1 MRIQHTTYRK
11 IIALLILLS
20 SVSSLFAQSKTYHV
34 TAEATS
40 GGDGLSWDKAIT
52 LTEALNLAKAGDEIW
67 VKGYEDITGHI
78 YKAPEGGFVLPSG
91 VAMYGGFEGKE
102 TNKNALPTGRHKYQM
117 KYQTALVGDINT
129 NDKASQQLIIYPEN
143 TTRTDNATHVLTL
156 QMGVTPGNTNENN
169 APTIVSGF
177 LIAAGNASGEN
188 TSANGR
194 GGGIYVVNN
203 SNGGNAQSRFFRI
216 SQCNFANNYGMR
228 GGAIYVDK
236 SCTNPQSA
244 ISYCSFFNNV
254 AGKRGTSEN
263 EGGGMWIDGTA
274 TVYNCNINN
283 NTNGGIRLSKT
294 SKIVNCSVIANT
306 VSAVDL
312 TAAGASGSD
321 GGGAVYN
328 TVLWHC
334 TTLCK
339 NDTRPVFK
347 SCAFSEVESAD
358 GKDANG
364 NVRISIQNHTTK
376 PAPWFVQSVVNLGY
390 DFSFSSN
397 LKQLINTSF
406 RFEETSALYG
416 AGDLQY
422 YQNYI
427 EKSNLEATGST
438 DVRGKKR
445 YESSSIDIGAY
456 EYERLMAGRI
466 RYVMQNRQGTGD
478 GSSWANAM
486 DDIQKAIND
495 LAEDANG
502 MKGEVW
508 VAEGTYEIKN
518 RIAEAQNA
526 PTSLLMK
533 DGISVYGSFKG
544 NETSRA
550 QRIAASTDLKEPW
563 SWHYKST
570 IKGNGYES
578 TTWSPTDEEWKVTSS
593 SYHVVWF
600 APLPDGG
607 QAFSDNVYLEG
618 FIIEGGAYQ
627 ETNDKKFEPDCGAGV
642 YMNDPNAKLRYC
654 IVRNC
659 NPGIKDTENK
669 TPRGGGIYCRNG
681 MTEGNLVYNCSA
693 YMGGG
698 IYIDDAG
705 FVTRSMVTNCSANM
719 GAGVYLKGDATDP
732 NKAYYQILATSV
744 VSNNTST
751 RNGAVYVDGHGLV
764 INNTI
769 TNNYTTNTS
778 DAADKESSNT
788 GGVYIKKKGLIANNI
803 IWNNSLLQSTSNS
816 NHQAARAQ
824 VYAASPTKE
833 TVQFYNNAISD
844 VNAAIWNN
852 TYQVGTTAINNY
864 YSGMGFEQIQGTQ
877 FSTKEDFNN
886 KRGVITDKTEVD
898 YFWEVKQ
905 GTRLRNIGISYALLP
920 SAYLYQPQIDLNG
933 KPFSFT
939 PSTGAYMPDNH
950 DIVFELNTTAKRLR
964 IYYDRSRELVE
975 GTGQSWEKSYTS
987 SAVDEVID
995 YLATIQDGDTVN
1007 VVEKGSTTKTKFTIN
1022 KADGYQF
1029 EICAREGIFAPKTAY
1044 VNEESDAK
1052 SCTFRIQ
1059 PTVLP
1064 LTLYAGY
1071 PAYSEKKNPD
1081 DSDRNPI
1088 LYRTEVNG
1096 NMEGSELSDGL
1107 YHLVRIEAGANV
1119 TIDGYVFTHAY
1130 AAGKAYMPY
1139 GGGALI
1145 GSVDQIN
1152 DPTTVKFKNC
1162 IFENNTAMN
1171 GAALA
1176 TMPDAENVNLELEN
1190 CVINN
1195 NTSKDLHNQNPSE
1208 LPSIIYLNKSNGSNN
1223 SLTLNHVSI
1232 INNEGVAPDY
1242 NLVQQTS
1249 YAVGNKLYINGAWEG
1264 SKCNNTIDIN
1274 TLGKDGAMNFSNPTK
1289 EVGAKMVGNVYFGG
1303 YAAFRPLT
1311 SSIEAGKII
1320 NSAASSTTT
1329 KDMTGEERNLGGA
1342 PDLGA
1347 YEALL
1352 PKDGHVI
1359 YVRSYNTEW
1368 IENNATD
1375 KEQIDGSPN
1384 FNLLNDDTSG
1394 KVYNGT
1400 SWDAAIHG
1408 NAVCDLNQLEAND
1421 NNFYIR
1427 LEDGKMM
1434 AATKD
1439 VRAYSVYQKPT
1450 SWKNNTGI
1458 YADNYYGPISGHYS
1472 HFMVNGFINDYLK
1485 DNTNADL
1492 YWNVYQGNTNHKDKY
1507 SDKDFNLINND
1518 RKERYVSGLQFAV
1531 EKAAKYNEEHK
1542 NESGFIPKEVWVGAG
1557 VYTDYKGFVIRNGVK
1572 VYGGFPH
1579 EGNPNMDDRLPL
1591 LSQYIP
1597 ARGDKKDKK
1606 KSDYETILQI
1616 RKESPVKRDN
1626 NDVLQHNM
1634 ETEINNRNVERHYVL
1649 YQPDVCVPTWHVV
1662 GDSST
1667 ITQANSYRFIKNN
1680 SSHPYYENY
1689 QGNSANAPYNVN
1701 IYKQYENVKWDGFT
1715 IRHGYI
1721 INYQANRDGGP
1732 GVRVFDNVE
1741 LENLVIVNNLNHG
1754 YRVRGG
1760 GLYMDGQ
1767 NSKISNSYQLNNYAT
1782 NANSVSKAQVP
1793 DDTFKKNKSKY
1804 GNQDVYGG
1812 GAYMIVGT
1820 GFNMVVAK
1828 NRVMGTT
1835 ESGGGI
1841 FIESATFYNNT
1852 VAYNMVENK
1861 NEGSGIMQW
1870 SNAETGINSSL
1881 SLYNCII
1888 YGNIKRNGGTNY
1900 QVGSTSVNT
1909 FKTPHSCYLPSCTD
1923 ALNNIFKKDSK
1934 NIISSVN
1941 PFADGENAKNTLD
1954 FRLAAESKCLNAGT
1968 EDLKQNGEAKIAS
1981 LPSKD
1986 MDFTNRI
1993 KDCTVDIGAYEADN
2007 TENIAAEAKT
2017 NTAGIVDYIY
2027 YVTSNGYGN
2036 RSGDSPKNA
2045 ACADKL
2051 QSVLTAAG
2059 KLFEEKNKGIT
2070 DNAKKSKVYVKV
2082 AGYQADENGDRFVYH
2097 ANTLAD
2103 PNDPQSY
2110 TFLIPNGVWLMG
2122 GYNEGTQKNG
2132 VPDPKTYNWDNDQ
2145 RDCINEYQTL
2155 LSAKT
2160 EVKAGST
2167 VTQEVNGYHTVCFGK
2182 WPTGELDDYNTTAI
2196 EYRAVID
2203 GCHLI
2208 DGNASDVAGF
2218 KSMGGAA
2225 VVPKKAHVRNCL
2237 ITGCE
2242 ATKGGALSLLK
2253 GGMVSGSVI
2262 LNNKA
2267 QEGGAIY
2274 APRTTSQIE
2283 EEKDF
2288 HAYVISCTIVKN
2300 DATIGGGIYQEDNT
2314 LIGGNSVI
2322 WGNTAQT
2329 DNNISGK
2336 VDFLSEDYLQGTG
2349 SGSLTTQFYP
2359 YNYCFV
2365 EKMSLPANMMN
2376 TEMSS
2381 DWESYFKNQT
2391 YYVPRAYSP
2400 LIGNGVDK
2408 SYVEAWKDYG
2418 ISDYDITG
2426 KTRTLSERQ
2435 TAGAFA
2441 LELPIFDTTKL
2452 LKRLFV
2458 SQEGGELVNDENIQK
2473 YYGRSF
2479 LTPFNSLD
2487 AALDYIKEARE
2498 KNVATEATHFEILM
2512 TGGTYKPG
2520 KMRKDK
2526 DLSPDQNTIDRR
2538 LQSFTI
2544 PVNVDIFGSFSV
2556 NDPYSSTPVDPK
2568 TGKETGGKF
2577 TSLGDKTLEA
2587 DGDIK
2592 TILEDRNKDHMTDN
2606 NKNGLI
2612 EPWEFQNPTILSGDI
2627 KASEKER
2634 NVYHVVYSNAESTG
2648 TSSSQNNEVVLDG
2661 ITIMNGE
2668 TMTELKSIEGEN
2680 KIAEIGRGG
2689 GIYTNRVNY
2698 TLNRCRLMKN
2708 SGLHGG
2714 AIYANNAS
2722 LDIIGSTISGNRD
2735 VSEKASQDKI
2745 ALPGKGG
2752 AIYLYLTES
2761 KNGNLHII
2769 NSLLANNDVTCGK
2782 ITSTESSQG
2791 GAIYIRRADDASTMT
2806 AGYQDAYIV
2815 NSLIVNNKAKED
2827 GAIHVENEV
2836 SGTITPILYNT
2847 AIWGNESTGNSVL
2860 LKREHMR
2867 NCAWDEL
2874 PESTASTAN
2883 DGNIKLNKEN
2893 IASDGPRFTEPTTI
2907 KGYEGYKLDA
2917 KWNPQAISVLTDAG
2931 DGKKKADDTYEKGKE
2946 GKYFD
2951 WWYKHEDRLDDYG
2964 YPSEYI
2970 RSANSSKE
2978 YFRYVGPKDEKG
2990 VVTEKPIDIGMYEFQ
3005 YVLKFTDLE
3014 RVYIG
3019 MTQEGEG
3026 DGSSWANQSTDL
3038 RGAIIAMA
3046 NPSGNASTGTG
3057 TGITSKR
3064 QVFVRGGTYYS
3075 PTYSSGD
3082 AFSLFVNNADKAQ
3095 YIESIELV
3103 GGCTGKKINGK
3114 EEQDFS
3120 NPSVLVE
3127 NPTKVNETKNLL
3139 NITTN
3144 GKPVTISGF
3153 TFINISNQEDYGVG
3167 INAVNNLTA
3176 DGNTAATLKVHHC
3189 AFRYNNKAGM
3199 LAENK
3204 DANSAL
3210 KLWNVLF
3217 ADGKGDGIIINNGK
3231 SDITNATFVNNNG
3244 TAVSTTS
3251 VYNSVAWKNKD
3262 QAKLNFKDHYNV
3274 IIDKNVVNGDV
3285 LNGPNFVDPE
3295 HGDYRIRPSL
3305 LLLNQGNN
3313 EKYCQAVGLT
3323 EAGHE
3328 IDYPATLAA
3337 EKDLGNTARLIGSN
3351 IDIGAYECDTEMKSI
3366 IYVKSVLTNGTG
3378 ESWDNPTNDLQGAIN
3393 LAELYANKHAGE
3405 YGYVFVDRN
3414 LKADNVN
3421 ISMPGVK
3428 MFGSMRE
3435 ETSSETGTEAIVN
3448 DLLSQ
3453 RKGIIESSS
3462 QSTIN
3467 GLTLNNT
3474 TTGSETRMCLVDG
3487 FKVSGNVSLKGNS
3500 MLSTS
3505 IIDGNISGDANGM
3518 LYNSL
3523 ALGTVE
3529 NVKSVNVTASGAL
3542 SSTTGSAANRASVN
3556 TYNKP
3561 VNTYNKYVK
3570 DEYWKFQLD
3579 ETSGDINANAD
3590 ATATNECIDKVMHR
3604 HDLAGNKR
3612 IRDNV
3617 DNGCFETWYLTND
3630 AEANMTDYPH
3640 GKSVVYVMT
3649 EDKELKLDN
3658 GFYTETNPFCPGF
3671 LLLKHH
3677 AGLRG
3682 NNSYVNLTNFAVER
3696 NLKKGTNFFSMPFKA
3711 TKMEVS
3717 GFENPET
3724 SGVIAYYYNAATRAK
3739 YDYKFGKTNSEA
3751 WIRGVDNQRN
3761 FTAGFRMDA
3770 TEAKTVRFYGTSYTE
3785 KDGRTNRSLLDKIT
3799 LVQNNNQQP
3808 WSSSN
3813 GGGLKFTHKENM
3825 GWNLFGSPYLCA
3837 MNYSDMEYGRVIY
3850 QYDDNDKDKGNDN
3863 DNDNDND
3870 NGIYK
3875 AINTDGI
3882 KTGYIPA
3889 MDAVFTQT
3897 ATLDNSEIVIVEHSP
3912 ARAKTA
3918 YQATKALNIAI
3929 TQNDRISRASNGSP
3943 VDDQLQLNA
3952 VPAQE
3957 AKSDFDLGSDGVK
3970 WMTSQNAQIYATRN
3984 GGRYSLLSAI
3994 SIDAEQSIGISL
4006 PETGEYTIS
4015 IPEEC
4020 DASEYETVWLKDKET
4035 GKAIDLKEGDY
4046 RFHASQAG
4054 EQNHRFTIS
4063 FNRMATDMKSDI
4075 SIQSIG
4081 FRTIVLKGL
4090 QPNDLISVYAAD
4102 GVLALQK
4109 KAKAEKE
4116 QVRTAIQ
4123 GNVIVEVTRGGKQM
4137 AVRKIALK

>member
-1 MRIQHTTYRK
+1 MRIHHTIYRK
-11 IIALLILLS
+11 IIAALILLS
-20 SVSSLFAQSKTYHV
+20 CVNPLFAQDSKTYHV
-34 TAEATS
+34 TAEATD
-40 GGDGLSWDKAIT
+40 GGDGLSWEKAIT
-52 LTEALNLAKAGDEIW
+52 LTDALSLAKAGDEIW

-91 VAMYGGFEGKE
+91 VGMYGGFAGDE
-102 TNKNALPTGRHKYQM
+102 TIKNNLPTGRHKYQM
-117 KYQTALVGDINT
+117 KYQTALVGDIDT
-129 NDKASQQLIIYPEN
+129 NDQASQQLIIYPEN
-143 TTRTDNATHVLTL
+143 TTRSDNATHVLTL
-156 QMGVTPGNTNENN
+156 QMGVTPDNTNDGNK
-169 APTIVSGF
+169 PTIVSGF
-177 LIAAGNASGEN
+177 LIAAGNASGAN

-203 SNGGNAQSRFFRI
+203 SNDGNAQSRFFRI

-228 GGAIYVDK
+228 GGAIYVDN
-236 SCTNPQSA
+236 SCTNQQSA

-254 AGKRGTSEN
+254 AGKRGASDN

-283 NTNGGIRLSKT
+283 NTNGGIRLSST

-312 TAAGASGSD
+312 TTAGASGSD

-397 LKQLINTSF
+397 LKQLFNTSF

-466 RYVMQNRQGTGD
+466 RYVMPNRVGKGD
-478 GSSWANAM
+478 GSSWENAM

-544 NETSRA
+544 DEKSRA
-550 QRIAASTDLKEPW
+550 ERIAASTDLKEPW
-563 SWHYKST
+563 SWHYPSI

-618 FIIEGGAYQ
+618 FTIEGGAYQ
-627 ETNDKKFEPDCGAGV
+627 ETNDPKFYPDCGAGV
-642 YMNDPNAKLRYC
+642 YMDDPNAKLRYC

-950 DIVFELNTTAKRLR
+950 DIVFELNKTDKRLR

-975 GTGQSWEKSYTS
+975 GTGQSWANSYTS

-995 YLATIQDGDTVN
+995 YLATIQEGDTVN

-1022 KADGYQF
+1022 KKDGYQF

-1071 PAYSEKKNPD
+1071 PAYSEKEDPT

-1096 NMEGSELSDGL
+1096 NIEGSELSDGL

-1195 NTSKDLHNQNPSE
+1195 NTSQDINEQQLTE
-1208 LPSIIYLNKSNGSNN
+1208 WPSIIYLNKSEGSKNQ
-1223 SLTLNHVSI
+1223 LTLKHVTI
-1232 INNEGVAPDY
+1232 INNIGLAPETKD
-1242 NLVQQTS
+1242 LGSTS
-1249 YAVGNKLYINGAWEG
+1249 YAAGNVVIYQSKTIEG
-1264 SKCNNTIDIN
+1264 STANNSIYPIN
-1274 TLGKDGAMNFSNPTK
+1274 TLGENGAKNFSNPTK
-1289 EVGAKMVGNVYFGG
+1289 EVGAKMAGNVYYGG
-1303 YAAFRPLT
+1303 YAFFRPLT

-1320 NSAASSTTT
+1320 NSAASCTTT

-1352 PKDGHVI
+1352 PEYGRVI
-1359 YVRSYNTEW
+1359 YVRSYNTEY
-1368 IENNATD
+1368 ISQENSND
-1375 KEQIDGSPN
+1375 DDQDGKPN
-1384 FNLLNDDTSG
+1384 FNLLKDTNI
-1394 KVYNGT
+1394 KYDGT
-1400 SWDAAIHG
+1400 SWDKAIIG
-1408 NAVCDLNQLEAND
+1408 NAMCDNNIERKG
-1421 NNFYIR
+1421 NNFYVTENGNLLNTTIGN
-1427 LEDGKMM
+1427 E
-1434 AATKD
+1434 
-1439 VRAYSVYQKPT
+1439 AYSQDGRKYRSKT
-1450 SWKNNTGI
+1450 DSYGGFWKN
-1458 YADNYYGPISGHYS
+1458 SGNLQNQDSTALEKPY
-1472 HFMVNGFINDYLK
+1472 NKI
-1485 DNTNADL
+1485 TNNRD
-1492 YWNVYQGNTNHKDKY
+1492 
-1507 SDKDFNLINND
+1507 
-1518 RKERYVSGLQFAV
+1518 ERYISGLQYAV
-1531 EKAAKYNEEHK
+1531 ERAAEQNKNLKAGEE
-1542 NESGFIPKEVWVGAG
+1542 PVVVWVGAG
-1557 VYTDYKGFVIRNGVK
+1557 IYTDYKGFVIRDKVK
-1572 VYGGFPH
+1572 VYGGFPY
-1579 EGNPNMDDRLPL
+1579 EGYPNESDRHPL
-1591 LSQYIP
+1591 LSQYVP
-1597 ARGDKKDKK
+1597 ARKEYENLDKTK
-1606 KSDYETILQI
+1606 YETILQI
-1616 RKESPVKRDN
+1616 RKESPVYFTASSKEMWYQENKPEDGSKYEYTKTLI
-1626 NDVLQHNM
+1626 DKK
-1634 ETEINNRNVERHYVL
+1634 ETERHYVL
-1649 YQPDVCVPTWHVV
+1649 YQPDVCLPTWSPS
-1662 GDSST
+1662 GD
-1667 ITQANSYRFIKNN
+1667 
-1680 SSHPYYENY
+1680 
-1689 QGNSANAPYNVN
+1689 GNSLRTDGNAVR
-1701 IYKQYENVKWDGFT
+1701 YKGDLKDKKYYKNYEYAKWDGFSV
-1715 IRHGYI
+1715 RHGYI
-1721 INYQANRDGGP
+1721 INYPGANRDGGA
-1732 GVRVFDNVE
+1732 GVRVFRGVE
-1741 LENLVIVNNLNHG
+1741 LENLIIVNNFNHG
-1754 YRVRGG
+1754 SRVRGG
-1760 GLYMDGQ
+1760 GLYMDGE
-1767 NSKISNSYQLNNYAT
+1767 NSKISNSYLLRNLSY
-1782 NANSVSKAQVP
+1782 ANSSE
-1793 DDTFKKNKSKY
+1793 S
-1804 GNQDVYGG
+1804 YGG
-1812 GAYMIVGT
+1812 GAYMIQGT
-1820 GFNMVVAK
+1820 GYNLVVAN
-1828 NRVMGTT
+1828 NRCYNGK
-1835 ESGGGI
+1835 SWGGGI
-1841 FIESATFYNNT
+1841 FLESAKFYNNT
-1852 VAYNMVENK
+1852 IAYNMST
-1861 NEGSGIMQW
+1861 SG
-1870 SNAETGINSSL
+1870 TGIYHWQDNNTGIDSQL

-1888 YGNIKRNGGTNY
+1888 YDNYNNDKSITDQVNSAASDKMNPSHNCYMNSGNINNKFQESYGNFTGTKAQAFPFEDQTYESGHEGNFRFRNARLKNNFRLNESDGLDGNKCLNGGTTE
-1900 QVGSTSVNT
+1900 VGNGII
-1909 FKTPHSCYLPSCTD
+1909 LPET
-1923 ALNNIFKKDSK
+1923 
-1934 NIISSVN
+1934 
-1941 PFADGENAKNTLD
+1941 
-1954 FRLAAESKCLNAGT
+1954 
-1968 EDLKQNGEAKIAS
+1968 
-1981 LPSKD
+1981 D
-1986 MDFTNRI
+1986 MDYTNRI
-1993 KDCTVDIGAYEADN
+1993 KDCAIDIGAYEADN
-2007 TENIAAEAKT
+2007 TANIAPQEKT
-2017 NTAGIVDYIY
+2017 DGAGIVDYIY
-2027 YVTSNGYGN
+2027 YVTQNGWGN
-2036 RSGDSPKNA
+2036 RSGNSPKNA

-2059 KLFEEKNKGIT
+2059 KLFEEKNQGIT
-2070 DNAKKSKVYVKV
+2070 DNDKKHKVYVKV
-2082 AGYQADENGDRFVYH
+2082 AGYQADENGNRFVYH

-2103 PNDPQSY
+2103 PKDPQSY

-2132 VPDPKTYNWDNDQ
+2132 EPIEGTYNWDNDQ

-2208 DGNASDVAGF
+2208 DGNASDKAGF

-2253 GGMVSGSVI
+2253 GSMVSGSVI

-2336 VDFLSEDYLQGTG
+2336 VDLLSADYLQGTG
-2349 SGSLTTQFYP
+2349 SLTTKFYP

-2458 SQEGGELVNDENIQK
+2458 SQEGGELVNDEDIQK

-2577 TSLGDKTLEA
+2577 TSLGDKTLKA

-2735 VSEKASQDKI
+2735 VSEKANQDKI
-2745 ALPGKGG
+2745 VLPGKGG

-2791 GAIYIRRADDASTMT
+2791 GAIYIRRADDAGSMKP
-2806 AGYQDAYIV
+2806 GYQDAYIV
-2815 NSLIVNNKAKED
+2815 NSLIVNNKAMQD

-2847 AIWGNESTGNSVL
+2847 AIWGNESTGKSVL
-2860 LKREHMR
+2860 LKREHMN

-2931 DGKKKADDTYEKGKE
+2931 DGRKDANVANET
-2946 GKYFD
+2946 GKYLD
-2951 WWYKHEDRLDDYG
+2951 WWSKHNTRLSKYG

-2970 RSANSSKE
+2970 RSANISKE
-2978 YFRYVGPKDEKG
+2978 YYRYVGPKNEIG
-2990 VVTEKPIDIGMYEFQ
+2990 EVTDKPIDIGMYEFQ

-3014 RVYIG
+3014 KVYIG

-3046 NPSGNASTGTG
+3046 NPSGNSSAGTG

-3153 TFINISNQEDYGVG
+3153 TFTNMSNQKDYGVG
-3167 INAVNNLTA
+3167 INAMVNNNQAGTGEKMRL
-3176 DGNTAATLKVHHC
+3176 HHC
-3189 AFRYNNKAGM
+3189 AFRENNGTGM
-3199 LAENK
+3199 VVNNQK
-3204 DANSAL
+3204 GYGINM
-3210 KLWNVLF
+3210 WNVLF
-3217 ADGKGDGIIINNGK
+3217 ADGKANGLTIYG
-3231 SDITNATFVNNNG
+3231 SQSADITNATFVCNKD
-3244 TAVSTTS
+3244 TAVSGTDN
-3251 VYNSVAWKNKD
+3251 VYNSVAWKNGSQDLNKD
-3262 QAKLNFKDHYNV
+3262 IKYN
-3274 IIDKNVVNGDV
+3274 NVVIDRTIENGNV
-3285 LNGPNFVDPE
+3285 LNGPNFVDPTNC
-3295 HGDYRIRPSL
+3295 DYRIRPSL

-3323 EAGHE
+3323 EEGHE

-3337 EKDLGNTARLIGSN
+3337 EKDLGNTARLIGEK

-3435 ETSSETGTEAIVN
+3435 ETRSKTGTTETEKTEVIVN

-3462 QSTIN
+3462 QSAII
-3467 GLTLNNT
+3467 GLTLNNA
-3474 TTGSETRMCLVDG
+3474 TTGTENRMCLVDG
-3487 FKVSGNVSLKGNS
+3487 FKVSGNVSLQGNS

-3529 NVKSVNVTASGAL
+3529 NVKSVNVTAAKVLPEISGN
-3542 SSTTGSAANRASVN
+3542 AANRDSV
-3556 TYNKP
+3556 T
-3561 VNTYNKYVK
+3561 TDNKYVK
-3570 DEYWKFQLD
+3570 DDYWKYQLD
-3579 ETSGDINANAD
+3579 ETDNDNINQHDANVDGNPTKA
-3590 ATATNECIDKVMHR
+3590 CIDKVMHD

-3612 IRDNV
+3612 IRDKV

-3630 AEANMTDYPH
+3630 ATANQDDYPH

-3658 GFYTETNPFCPGF
+3658 TFYTETNPFSPGF

-3696 NLKKGTNFFSMPFKA
+3696 NLKAGTNFFSMPFKA
-3711 TKMEVS
+3711 TNMEVE
-3717 GFENPET
+3717 GANNPADGSVT
-3724 SGVIAYYYNAATRAK
+3724 AYYYNAATRAK
-3739 YDYKFGKTNSEA
+3739 YDYKFVQSKSKA
-3751 WIRGVDNQRN
+3751 WVRGVDNQRN

-3837 MNYSDMEYGRVIY
+3837 MNYSDMEYDRIIY
-3850 QYDDNDKDKGNDN
+3850 QYDDNDKDKGN
-3863 DNDNDND
+3863 
-3870 NGIYK
+3870 YK
-3875 AINTDGI
+3875 TINTYDSATGS
-3882 KTGYIPA
+3882 TTDGYIPA

-3897 ATLDNSEIVIVEHSP
+3897 ATLDNSESVIVEHSE
-3912 ARAKTA
+3912 AKATTA
-3918 YQATKALNIAI
+3918 YAEPRALDIAI
-3929 TQNDRISRASNGSP
+3929 TQNSRTSRASNGTP

-3970 WMTSQNAQIYATRN
+3970 WMASQNAQIYATRN

-4046 RFHASQAG
+4046 RFHANQAG

-4075 SIQSIG
+4075 SIQAIG

-4090 QPNDLISVYAAD
+4090 QPNDLISVYATD

-4109 KAKAEKE
+4109 KAKAEQE

-4123 GNVIVEVTRGGKQM
+4123 GNVIVEVTRGGKQV

>member
-1 MRIQHTTYRK
+1 MRIPDTKYFRT
-11 IIALLILLS
+11 IAVLFFLSCTLSLL
-20 SVSSLFAQSKTYHV
+20 AQGKTYHV
-34 TAEATS
+34 KVDSEITAS

-52 LTEALNLAKAGDEIW
+52 LESALSLAKAGDEIW

-91 VAMYGGFEGKE
+91 VAMYGGFAGDE
-102 TNKNALPTGRHKYQM
+102 TIKNNLPTGRHKYQM

-143 TTRTDNATHVLTL
+143 STRTDNATHVLTL
-156 QMGVTPGNTNENN
+156 QMGVTKDNTNDGNK
-169 APTIVSGF
+169 PTIVSGF
-177 LIAAGNASGEN
+177 LIAAGNAKGEN

-203 SNGGNAQSRFFRI
+203 SNDNNAGSRYFRI

-228 GGAIYVDK
+228 GGAIYVDN
-236 SCTNPQSA
+236 SCTNQQSA

-254 AGKRGTSEN
+254 AGKRGASDN

-283 NTNGGIRLSKT
+283 NTNGGIRLSST

-312 TAAGASGSD
+312 TTAGASGSD
-321 GGGAVYN
+321 DGGAVYN

-347 SCAFSEVESAD
+347 SCAFSEVEPAG

-364 NVRISIQNHTTK
+364 NVHISIQNHTTK
-376 PAPWFVQSVVNLGY
+376 PAPWFVQSVVNLGF

-466 RYVMQNRQGTGD
+466 RYVMPTPQGTGD
-478 GSSWANAM
+478 GSSWENAM
-486 DDIQKAIND
+486 GDIQKAIND

-544 NETSRA
+544 DETSRA

-618 FIIEGGAYQ
+618 FTIEGGAYQ
-627 ETNDKKFEPDCGAGV
+627 ETNDPKFEPDCGAGV

-719 GAGVYLKGDATDP
+719 GAGVYLKGDAT
-732 NKAYYQILATSV
+732 NSEKAYYQILATSV

-816 NHQAARAQ
+816 NQQAARAQ

-864 YSGMGFEQIQGTQ
+864 YSGMGFILGDTDTPFCTTEA
-877 FSTKEDFNN
+877 FNN
-886 KRGVITDKTEVD
+886 KRGVITDKTEIN
-898 YFWEVKQ
+898 YFWELKQ

-950 DIVFELNTTAKRLR
+950 NIVFELNKTDKRLR

-995 YLATIQDGDTVN
+995 YLATIQDGGKVN
-1007 VVEKGSTTKTKFTIN
+1007 VVEKGSTTKTEFTIN

-1071 PAYSEKKNPD
+1071 PAYSENKNPD
-1081 DSDRNPI
+1081 DSDRNPT
-1088 LYRTEVNG
+1088 LYRTEING

-1152 DPTTVKFKNC
+1152 DPTTVKFRNC

-1176 TMPDAENVNLELEN
+1176 TMPDAENVNLKLEN

-1195 NTSKDLHNQNPSE
+1195 NTSQDINEQQLTE
-1208 LPSIIYLNKSNGSNN
+1208 WPSIIYLNKSEGSNN
-1223 SLTLNHVSI
+1223 QLTLKHVTI
-1232 INNEGVAPDY
+1232 INNIGLAPTIKD
-1242 NLVQQTS
+1242 LGSTS
-1249 YAVGNKLYINGAWEG
+1249 YAAGNVVIYQGQTIEG
-1264 SKCNNTIDIN
+1264 STACNSIYPIH
-1274 TLGKDGAMNFSNPTK
+1274 TLGESGAKNFSNPTK
-1289 EVGAKMVGNVYFGG
+1289 EVGARMVGNVYYGG
-1303 YAAFRPLT
+1303 YAFFRPLT

-1329 KDMTGEERNLGGA
+1329 KDMTDEERNLGGA

-1347 YEALL
+1347 YEAIL
-1352 PKDGHVI
+1352 PEDGRVI
-1359 YVRSYNTEW
+1359 YVRSYNTKYISNEDS
-1368 IENNATD
+1368 NYD
-1375 KEQIDGSPN
+1375 DQDGEPD
-1384 FNLLNDDTSG
+1384 FNLLQKSDTQ
-1394 KVYNGT
+1394 YDGT
-1400 SWDAAIHG
+1400 SWDKAIIG
-1408 NAVCDLNQLEAND
+1408 NAMCDNTIEKSGNKFYVTDNGTLLNTTID
-1421 NNFYIR
+1421 NKEYS
-1427 LEDGKMM
+1427 ETGGKYRSE
-1434 AATKD
+1434 TNSYGD
-1439 VRAYSVYQKPT
+1439 F
-1450 SWKNNTGI
+1450 WKN
-1458 YADNYYGPISGHYS
+1458 SG
-1472 HFMVNGFINDYLK
+1472 
-1485 DNTNADL
+1485 
-1492 YWNVYQGNTNHKDKY
+1492 
-1507 SDKDFNLINND
+1507 NLQKQKSTDWDTYNQIKNN
-1518 RKERYVSGLQFAV
+1518 REERYISGLQYAV
-1531 EKAAKYNEEHK
+1531 EKAAKI
-1542 NESGFIPKEVWVGAG
+1542 NESLKPGEEPVVVWVGAG
-1557 VYTDYKGFVIRNGVK
+1557 IYTDYKGFVIRDKVK
-1572 VYGGFPH
+1572 VYGGFPY
-1579 EGNPNMDDRLPL
+1579 EGYPNESDRHPL
-1591 LSQYIP
+1591 LSQYVP
-1597 ARGDKKDKK
+1597 ARKEYENLVKTK
-1606 KSDYETILQI
+1606 YETILQI
-1616 RKESPVKRDN
+1616 RKESPVYFKKGDKEMWYQEYKPE
-1626 NDVLQHNM
+1626 DGSKYEHTKTLIDKK
-1634 ETEINNRNVERHYVL
+1634 ETERHYVL
-1649 YQPDVCVPTWHVV
+1649 YQPDVCLPTWSPS
-1662 GDSST
+1662 GD
-1667 ITQANSYRFIKNN
+1667 
-1680 SSHPYYENY
+1680 
-1689 QGNSANAPYNVN
+1689 GNSLRTDGNAVR
-1701 IYKQYENVKWDGFT
+1701 YKGNLIDNKYYKDYEYAKWDGFSV
-1715 IRHGYI
+1715 RHGYI
-1721 INYQANRDGGP
+1721 INYPGANRDGGA
-1732 GVRVFDNVE
+1732 GVRVFRGVE
-1741 LENLVIVNNLNHG
+1741 LENLIIVNNFNHG
-1754 YRVRGG
+1754 GRVRGG
-1760 GLYMDGQ
+1760 GLYMDGE
-1767 NSKISNSYQLNNYAT
+1767 NSKISNSYLLRNLSY
-1782 NANSVSKAQVP
+1782 ANSSE
-1793 DDTFKKNKSKY
+1793 S
-1804 GNQDVYGG
+1804 YGG
-1812 GAYMIVGT
+1812 GAYMIQGT
-1820 GFNMVVAK
+1820 GYNLVVAN
-1828 NRVMGTT
+1828 NRCYNGTCR
-1835 ESGGGI
+1835 GGGI
-1841 FIESATFYNNT
+1841 FLESAKFYNNT
-1852 VAYNMVENK
+1852 IAYNMATD
-1861 NEGSGIMQW
+1861 G
-1870 SNAETGINSSL
+1870 TGIYHWQDAKTGVASQL

-1888 YGNIKRNGGTNY
+1888 YDNYNNSKQITDQVNSAASDKMNPSHNCYMNSGNINDKFKESDGNFTGTKAQAFPFENQTYESGHEGNFRFRNARL
-1900 QVGSTSVNT
+1900 
-1909 FKTPHSCYLPSCTD
+1909 K
-1923 ALNNIFKKDSK
+1923 NN
-1934 NIISSVN
+1934 
-1941 PFADGENAKNTLD
+1941 
-1954 FRLAAESKCLNAGT
+1954 FRLAANSECLNAGT
-1968 EDLKQNGEAKIAS
+1968 EDLNQNKEAKIAS

-2007 TENIAAEAKT
+2007 TANITAQKKKNSEGKVEAY
-2017 NTAGIVDYIY
+2017 VY
-2027 YVTSNGYGN
+2027 YVTQNGYGN

-2059 KLFEEKNKGIT
+2059 KLFEEKNKDIT
-2070 DNAKKSKVYVKV
+2070 DNNKKSKVYVKV
-2082 AGYQADENGDRFVYH
+2082 AGYQANENGDRFVYH

-2122 GYNEGTQKNG
+2122 GYNEGDQEGGK
-2132 VPDPKTYNWDNDQ
+2132 PKDGTYNWNDDK
-2145 RDCINEYQTL
+2145 RDCINKYQTI

-2208 DGNASDVAGF
+2208 DGNASDKAGF

-2322 WGNTAQT
+2322 WGNNAQA

-2336 VDFLSEDYLQGTG
+2336 VDILSEDYLQGTG
-2349 SGSLTTQFYP
+2349 SRTTKFYP

-2376 TEMSS
+2376 TEMTS
-2381 DWESYFKNQT
+2381 DWESYFKNQI

-2408 SYVEAWKDYG
+2408 AYIEAWKNYG

-2441 LELPIFDTTKL
+2441 LELPTFDEKKL
-2452 LKRLFV
+2452 LTRLFV
-2458 SQEGGELVNDENIQK
+2458 SQEGGELVKDADIQK

-2487 AALDYIKEARE
+2487 AALDYINEARKQE
-2498 KNVATEATHFEILM
+2498 VADETTHFEILM

-2520 KMRKDK
+2520 KMRKK
-2526 DLSPDQNTIDRR
+2526 ENISTGQTNIDRR

-2544 PVNVDIFGSFSV
+2544 PANVDIFGSFSV
-2556 NDPYSSTPVDPK
+2556 EDNYSSDPK
-2568 TGKETGGKF
+2568 DAVPTESF
-2577 TSLGDKTLEA
+2577 TSLGNITLRPEMKIK
-2587 DGDIK
+2587 DI
-2592 TILEDRNKDHMTDN
+2592 LSERNKNHMADN

-2634 NVYHVVYSNAESTG
+2634 NVYHVVYSNAES
-2648 TSSSQNNEVVLDG
+2648 SQNNEVVLDG

-2668 TMTELKSIEGEN
+2668 TMTELKTIEGEDEEV
-2680 KIAEIGRGG
+2680 AEIGRGG

-2698 TLNRCRLMKN
+2698 TLNRCRLIKN

-2752 AIYLYLTES
+2752 AIYLYLTNSE
-2761 KNGNLHII
+2761 NGNLHII
-2769 NSLLANNDVTCGK
+2769 NSLLANNDVTHNKSMG
-2782 ITSTESSQG
+2782 TQVSQG
-2791 GAIYIRRADDASTMT
+2791 GAIYIRRADDASNMKP
-2806 AGYQDAYIV
+2806 GYQDAYIV
-2815 NSLIVNNKAKED
+2815 NSLIVNNKANQD

-2836 SGTITPILYNT
+2836 KNGTITPILYNT
-2847 AIWGNESTGNSVL
+2847 AIWGNESTVTEGDKVL

-2874 PESTASTAN
+2874 PASTAK

-2893 IASDGPRFTEPTTI
+2893 IASDGPRFTEPTTT

-2931 DGKKKADDTYEKGKE
+2931 DGSKDKDDKNET
-2946 GKYFD
+2946 GKYLN
-2951 WWYKHEDRLDDYG
+2951 WWTMHNTRLKKNVYR
-2964 YPSEYI
+2964 SEYI

-2978 YFRYVGPKDEKG
+2978 YFRYVGPKDENGNVAK
-2990 VVTEKPIDIGMYEFQ
+2990 KPIDIGMYEFQ
-3005 YVLKFTDLE
+3005 YVLKFTDQE
-3014 RVYIG
+3014 KVYIG

-3046 NPSGNASTGTG
+3046 NPSGNSSTGTG
-3057 TGITSKR
+3057 TGISSKR

-3082 AFSLFVNNADKAQ
+3082 AFSLYVNAADKAQ

-3153 TFINISNQEDYGVG
+3153 TFINQSNKEDYGVG

-3217 ADGKGDGIIINNGK
+3217 ADGNGDGIIITGNGK
-3231 SDITNATFVNNNG
+3231 PDITNATFVNNNNG

-3274 IIDKNVVNGDV
+3274 IIDKNVVNDDV

-3305 LLLNQGNN
+3305 MLLDKGNN

-3323 EAGHE
+3323 EEGQE

-3337 EKDLGNTARLIGSN
+3337 EKDLGNTARLTGSN

-3393 LAELYANKHAGE
+3393 LAELYANKNPGK

-3435 ETSSETGTEAIVN
+3435 ETSSKTGKTETEKTKAIVK

-3467 GLTLNNT
+3467 GLTLNNA
-3474 TTGSETRMCLVDG
+3474 TTGTDTRMCLVDG

-3505 IIDGNISGDANGM
+3505 ILDTNAKVTGDASGV

-3523 ALGTVE
+3523 ALGSVE
-3529 NVKSVNVTASGAL
+3529 KVKSVNVTASGAL
-3542 SSTTGSAANRASVN
+3542 PSSTGSAANRSSVTTN
-3556 TYNKP
+3556 N
-3561 VNTYNKYVK
+3561 YVK
-3570 DEYWKFQLD
+3570 DEYWKYQID
-3579 ETSGDINANAD
+3579 ETDNDNINQHDANVDGNPTKAC
-3590 ATATNECIDKVMHR
+3590 TVQVMHS
-3604 HDLAGNKR
+3604 HDLAGNQR
-3612 IRDNV
+3612 IRDKV

-3630 AEANMTDYPH
+3630 AEANKDDYPH

-3658 GFYTETNPFCPGF
+3658 GFYKETNPFSPGF

-3682 NNSYVNLTNFAVER
+3682 NNSYVNLTYFAVER
-3696 NLKKGTNFFSMPFKA
+3696 DLKAGTNFFSMPFKA

-3717 GFENPET
+3717 GFEKPET

-3850 QYDDNDKDKGNDN
+3850 QYDDKDKDKGNDN
-3863 DNDNDND
+3863 DNDNG

-3897 ATLDNSEIVIVEHSP
+3897 ATLDNSEIVIVEHSE
-3912 ARAKTA
+3912 AK
-3918 YQATKALNIAI
+3918 ATKAYAEPQALNIAI
-3929 TQNDRISRASNGSP
+3929 TQNSRTSRAGNGTP

-3952 VPAQE
+3952 VPVQE

-3984 GGRYSLLSAI
+3984 GGRYSLLSAV
-3994 SIDAEQSIGISL
+3994 SIEAEQSIGISL

-4075 SIQSIG
+4075 SIQAIG

-4123 GNVIVEVTRGGKQM
+4123 GNVIVEVTRGGKQV

>member
-1 MRIQHTTYRK
+1 MRKLYPTYCK
-11 IIALLILLS
+11 LIATLLLLGCSIALS
-20 SVSSLFAQSKTYHV
+20 AQGKTYHV
-34 TAEATS
+34 KADSEITTS
-40 GGDGLSWDKAIT
+40 GNDGLSWDKAIT
-52 LTEALNLAKAGDEIW
+52 LENALSQAKAGDEIW

-78 YKAPEGGFVLPSG
+78 YKAPKGGFVLPSG
-91 VAMYGGFEGKE
+91 VAMYGGFAGNE
-102 TNKNALPTGRHKYQM
+102 TIKNDLPTGRHKYQM
-117 KYQTALVGDINT
+117 KYQTALVGDIGT

-143 TTRTDNATHVLTL
+143 TTRNDNATHVLTL
-156 QMGVTPGNTNENN
+156 QMGITQDNTNDGNK
-169 APTIVSGF
+169 PTIVSGF
-177 LIAAGNASGEN
+177 LIAAGNAKGEN

-194 GGGIYVVNN
+194 GGGIYVENN
-203 SNGGNAQSRFFRI
+203 SNDNNAGSRYFRI

-228 GGAIYVDK
+228 GGAIYVDN
-236 SCTNPQSA
+236 SCTNQQSA
-244 ISYCSFFNNV
+244 INYCSIFNNV
-254 AGKRGTSEN
+254 AGKRGSSEN

-283 NTNGGIRLSKT
+283 NTNGGIRLSGT

-312 TAAGASGSD
+312 TTAGASDSN

-347 SCAFSEVESAD
+347 SCAFSEVEPAG

-364 NVRISIQNHTTK
+364 NVHISIQNHTTK
-376 PAPWFVQSVVNLGY
+376 PAPWFVQSVVNLGF

-406 RFEETSALYG
+406 RIEETSALYG

-466 RYVMQNRQGTGD
+466 RYVMPTRQGTGD
-478 GSSWANAM
+478 GSSWENAM

-544 NETSRA
+544 DETSRA

-719 GAGVYLKGDATDP
+719 GAGVYLKGDAKDP

-788 GGVYIKKKGLIANNI
+788 GGVYIKEKGLIANNI

-816 NHQAARAQ
+816 NQQAARAQ

-864 YSGMGFEQIQGTQ
+864 YSGMGFVLSGTNTP
-877 FSTKEDFNN
+877 FSTEGDFNN
-886 KRGVITDKTEVD
+886 KRGVITDKTEIN
-898 YFWEVKQ
+898 YFWEVKK

-920 SAYLYQPQIDLNG
+920 SAYLYQPKIDLNG

-950 DIVFELNTTAKRLR
+950 DIVFELNKTAKRLR

-995 YLATIQDGDTVN
+995 YLATIQDGGTVD
-1007 VVEKGSTTKTKFTIN
+1007 VVEKGSTTKTSFTIN

-1044 VNEESDAK
+1044 VNEEGDAK

-1071 PAYSEKKNPD
+1071 PAYSENKNPD
-1081 DSDRNPI
+1081 DSDRNPTR
-1088 LYRTEVNG
+1088 YRTEVNG
-1096 NMEGSELSDGL
+1096 NMEGSDLSDGL

-1152 DPTTVKFKNC
+1152 DPTTVKFRNC

-1195 NTSKDLHNQNPSE
+1195 NTSQDINEQQLTE
-1208 LPSIIYLNKSNGSNN
+1208 LPSIIYLNKSEGSKNQ
-1223 SLTLNHVSI
+1223 LTLKHVTI
-1232 INNEGVAPDY
+1232 VNNIGLAPETKD
-1242 NLVQQTS
+1242 LGSTS
-1249 YAVGNKLYINGAWEG
+1249 YAAGNVVIYQSKTIEG
-1264 SKCNNTIDIN
+1264 STANNSIYPIN
-1274 TLGKDGAMNFSNPTK
+1274 TLGENGAKNFSNPTK
-1289 EVGAKMVGNVYFGG
+1289 EVGAKMVGNVYYGG
-1303 YAAFRPLT
+1303 YAFFRPLT

-1320 NSAASSTTT
+1320 NSVASSTTT

-1347 YEALL
+1347 YEAIL
-1352 PKDGHVI
+1352 PKAGRVI
-1359 YVRSYNTEW
+1359 YVRSYNTKYISNEDS
-1368 IENNATD
+1368 NYD
-1375 KEQIDGSPN
+1375 DQDGEPD
-1384 FNLLNDDTSG
+1384 FNLLQKSDTQ
-1394 KVYNGT
+1394 YDGT
-1400 SWDAAIHG
+1400 SWDKAIIG
-1408 NAVCDLNQLEAND
+1408 NAMCDNTIEKSGNKFYVTDNGTLLNTTID
-1421 NNFYIR
+1421 NKEYS
-1427 LEDGKMM
+1427 ETGGKYRSE
-1434 AATKD
+1434 TNSYGD
-1439 VRAYSVYQKPT
+1439 F
-1450 SWKNNTGI
+1450 WKN
-1458 YADNYYGPISGHYS
+1458 SG
-1472 HFMVNGFINDYLK
+1472 
-1485 DNTNADL
+1485 
-1492 YWNVYQGNTNHKDKY
+1492 
-1507 SDKDFNLINND
+1507 NLQKQKSTDWDTYNQIKNN
-1518 RKERYVSGLQFAV
+1518 REERYISGLQYAV
-1531 EKAAKYNEEHK
+1531 EKAAKI
-1542 NESGFIPKEVWVGAG
+1542 NESLKPGEEPVVVWVGAG
-1557 VYTDYKGFVIRNGVK
+1557 IYTDYKGFVIRDKVK
-1572 VYGGFPH
+1572 VYGGFPY
-1579 EGNPNMDDRLPL
+1579 EGYPNESDRHPL
-1591 LSQYIP
+1591 LSQYVP
-1597 ARGDKKDKK
+1597 ARKEYENLVKTK
-1606 KSDYETILQI
+1606 YETILQI
-1616 RKESPVKRDN
+1616 RKESPVYFKKGDKEMWYQEYKPE
-1626 NDVLQHNM
+1626 DGSKYEHTKTLIDKK
-1634 ETEINNRNVERHYVL
+1634 ETERHYVL
-1649 YQPDVCVPTWHVV
+1649 YQPDVCLPTWSPS
-1662 GDSST
+1662 GD
-1667 ITQANSYRFIKNN
+1667 
-1680 SSHPYYENY
+1680 
-1689 QGNSANAPYNVN
+1689 GNSLRTDGNAVR
-1701 IYKQYENVKWDGFT
+1701 YKGNLIDNKYYKDYEYAKWDGFSV
-1715 IRHGYI
+1715 RHGYI
-1721 INYQANRDGGP
+1721 INYPGANRDGGA
-1732 GVRVFDNVE
+1732 GVRVFRGVE
-1741 LENLVIVNNLNHG
+1741 LENLIIVNNFNHG
-1754 YRVRGG
+1754 GRVRGG
-1760 GLYMDGQ
+1760 GLYMDGE
-1767 NSKISNSYQLNNYAT
+1767 NSKISNSYLLRNLSY
-1782 NANSVSKAQVP
+1782 ANSSE
-1793 DDTFKKNKSKY
+1793 S
-1804 GNQDVYGG
+1804 YGG
-1812 GAYMIVGT
+1812 GAYMIQGT
-1820 GFNMVVAK
+1820 GYNLVVAN
-1828 NRVMGTT
+1828 NRCYNGTCR
-1835 ESGGGI
+1835 GGGI
-1841 FIESATFYNNT
+1841 FLESAKFYNNT
-1852 VAYNMVENK
+1852 IAYNMATD
-1861 NEGSGIMQW
+1861 G
-1870 SNAETGINSSL
+1870 TGIYHWQDAKTGVASQL

-1888 YGNIKRNGGTNY
+1888 YDNYNNSKQITDQVNSAASDKMNPSHNCYMNSGNINDKFKESDGNFTGTKAQAFPFENQTYESGHEGNFRFRNARL
-1900 QVGSTSVNT
+1900 
-1909 FKTPHSCYLPSCTD
+1909 K
-1923 ALNNIFKKDSK
+1923 NN
-1934 NIISSVN
+1934 
-1941 PFADGENAKNTLD
+1941 
-1954 FRLAAESKCLNAGT
+1954 FRLAANSECLNAGT
-1968 EDLKQNGEAKIAS
+1968 EDLNQNDEAKIAS

-2007 TENIAAEAKT
+2007 TENIAAQEKKYKAD
-2017 NTAGIVDYIY
+2017 NADIVDYIY

-2036 RSGDSPKNA
+2036 RSGDSPENA

-2059 KLFEEKNKGIT
+2059 ELFKEKNKGIT
-2070 DNAKKSKVYVKV
+2070 DNNKKHKVYVKV
-2082 AGYQADENGDRFVYH
+2082 AGYQADENGNRFVYH

-2103 PNDPQSY
+2103 PKDPQSY

-2132 VPDPKTYNWDNDQ
+2132 VPDPKTYNWDVDQ

-2182 WPTGELDDYNTTAI
+2182 WPTGELDDYNTRAI

-2208 DGNASDVAGF
+2208 DGNASDKAGF

-2300 DATIGGGIYQEDNT
+2300 EATTGGGIYQEDNT

-2336 VDFLSEDYLQGTG
+2336 VDILSEDYLQGT
-2349 SGSLTTQFYP
+2349 GSLTTQFYP

-2376 TEMSS
+2376 TEMTS
-2381 DWESYFKNQT
+2381 DWESYFKDET

-2408 SYVEAWKDYG
+2408 AYIEAWKKYG

-2426 KTRTLSERQ
+2426 KTRTLIERQ

-2441 LELPIFDTTKL
+2441 LKLPTFDTARL

-2458 SQEGGELVNDENIQK
+2458 SQEGGELVNDEDIQK

-2487 AALDYIKEARE
+2487 AALDYIEEAR
-2498 KNVATEATHFEILM
+2498 KQIVAAATTRFEILM

-2520 KMRKDK
+2520 KMREKGNI
-2526 DLSPDQNTIDRR
+2526 STGQTNIDRR

-2544 PVNVDIFGSFSV
+2544 PANVDIFGSFNV
-2556 NDPYSSTPVDPK
+2556 NDLYSSTPVDPK
-2568 TGKETGGKF
+2568 TGEKTGEELISLGGK
-2577 TSLGDKTLEA
+2577 TLKA
-2587 DGDIK
+2587 DGEIK
-2592 TILEDRNKDHMTDN
+2592 TILENRNKDHMTDN

-2627 KASEKER
+2627 KASEKEH

-2735 VSEKASQDKI
+2735 VSEKASQDEI

-2752 AIYLYLTES
+2752 AIYLYLTAS

-2782 ITSTESSQG
+2782 YTGTEVSQG
-2791 GAIYIRRADDASTMT
+2791 GAIYIRRADDASSM
-2806 AGYQDAYIV
+2806 AEDYQDAYIV
-2815 NSLIVNNKAKED
+2815 NSLIVNNKANQD

-2836 SGTITPILYNT
+2836 KGGTITPILYNT

-2860 LKREHMR
+2860 LQREHMN

-2874 PESTASTAN
+2874 PESTTSTAN

-2931 DGKKKADDTYEKGKE
+2931 DGRKDANVANEAHEE

-2951 WWYKHEDRLDDYG
+2951 WWNKHEDRLEAYG
-2964 YPSEYI
+2964 YRSEYI
-2970 RSANSSKE
+2970 RSANSSKD
-2978 YFRYVGPKDEKG
+2978 YFRYVGPKDENG
-2990 VVTEKPIDIGMYEFQ
+2990 NEADKPIDIGMYEFQ

-3046 NPSGNASTGTG
+3046 NPSGNSSAGTG

-3082 AFSLFVNNADKAQ
+3082 AFSLFVNNGDKAK

-3103 GGCTGKKINGK
+3103 GGCTGKKKNGK

-3153 TFINISNQEDYGVG
+3153 TFTNMSNQKDYGVG

-3176 DGNTAATLKVHHC
+3176 DDNTAATLKVHHC
-3189 AFRYNNKAGM
+3189 AFRYNYKAGM
-3199 LAENK
+3199 LAQNT
-3204 DANSAL
+3204 DAKSAL

-3217 ADGKGDGIIINNGK
+3217 DGNGDGIKITGNGNP
-3231 SDITNATFVNNNG
+3231 DITNATFVNNKGN
-3244 TAVSTTS
+3244 AVSTKS
-3251 VYNSVAWKNKD
+3251 VYNSVAWGNGTQDLNIKNS
-3262 QAKLNFKDHYNV
+3262 
-3274 IIDKNVVNGDV
+3274 NVVIAADIKNGDV

-3305 LLLNQGNN
+3305 QLLDQGNN

-3323 EAGHE
+3323 EEGHE

-3337 EKDLGNTARLIGSN
+3337 EKDLGNTARLIGDN

-3393 LAELYANKHAGE
+3393 LAELYANKNAGE

-3435 ETSSETGTEAIVN
+3435 ETRSATGPENIVEN
-3448 DLLSQ
+3448 LLSQ

-3474 TTGSETRMCLVDG
+3474 TTGTETRMCLVDG
-3487 FKVSGNVSLKGNS
+3487 FKVSGAVSIQGNS

-3529 NVKSVNVTASGAL
+3529 KVKSVNVTAAKAL
-3542 SSTTGSAANRASVN
+3542 PEISGSAANRSSVTTN
-3556 TYNKP
+3556 N
-3561 VNTYNKYVK
+3561 YVK
-3570 DEYWKFQLD
+3570 DEYWKYQLD
-3579 ETSGDINANAD
+3579 ETDNNNINQHDANVDGNPTKAC
-3590 ATATNECIDKVMHR
+3590 TVQVMHN
-3604 HDLAGNKR
+3604 HDLAGNQR
-3612 IRDNV
+3612 IRGKV

-3630 AEANMTDYPH
+3630 ATANQDDYPH

-3658 GFYTETNPFCPGF
+3658 TFYTEMNPFSPGF

-3696 NLKKGTNFFSMPFKA
+3696 NLKSGTNFFSMPFKA
-3711 TKMEVS
+3711 TDMEVEGTNDTADGS
-3717 GFENPET
+3717 VT
-3724 SGVIAYYYNAATRAK
+3724 AYYYNAATRAK
-3739 YDYKFGKTNSEA
+3739 YDYKFDQKDSKA
-3751 WIRGVDNQRN
+3751 WVRGVDNQRN

-3770 TEAKTVRFYGTSYTE
+3770 NGNKTVRFYGISYTE
-3785 KDGRTNRSLLDKIT
+3785 NGSQLGQIT

-3850 QYDDNDKDKGNDN
+3850 QCEE
-3863 DNDNDND
+3863 
-3870 NGIYK
+3870 NGSYK
-3875 AINTDGI
+3875 AINTDGVT
-3882 KTGYIPA
+3882 TGYIPA

-3897 ATLDNSEIVIVEHSP
+3897 ATLDNSESVIVGHSE

-3918 YQATKALNIAI
+3918 YQATRALDIAI
-3929 TQNDRISRASNGSP
+3929 TQSNRNSRAGNGTP
-3943 VDDQLQLNA
+3943 ADDQLQLNA

-3970 WMTSQNAQIYATRN
+3970 WMNSQNAQIYATRN

-3994 SIDAEQSIGISL
+3994 SIEAEQSIGISL

-4015 IPEEC
+4015 IPEDC

-4075 SIQSIG
+4075 SIQAIG

-4123 GNVIVEVTRGGKQM
+4123 SNVIVEVTRGGKQM